1 MATYTNPD
9 GRVFTIPTYSDF
21 SDGPQNFKD
30 FAATMPSYGND
41 VYDVS
46 GTVQFTAHHTSRIVK
61 FTAAGEYV
69 VDDTARTGTQV
80 TVATW
85 NAFVSVMTSGVQVE
99 PAAERLIPPYSMVI
113 LTKVGAGMWLVAKG
127 SGGVGSYFNSATG
140 GTVTEIADYNGTG
153 ELWRVHTFTS
163 NGSLEVVDSQQPFRV
178 FLIGAGNNGGN
189 GHYHSGPAGGAGG
202 KVISNDA
209 QTLTAGALSVTIG
222 ASNGA
227 ASSLGAL
234 TTTTGAAS
242 GAAGAGTHYDVKR
255 PGGAG
260 GTGVTT
266 NISGA
271 SVIYGGG
278 GGGGGYCCSTGFKGD
293 GATSGGVGG
302 NRGGG
307 NGAIGSNDEY
317 AANGWPLPNGG
328 GGLPNT
334 GGGGGGGGGQRGNWP
349 TGGGAGGA
357 GGSGIVVVSYQI
369 G

>member
-69 VDDTARTGTQV
+69 VDDTAPTGTQV

-127 SGGVGSYFNSATG
+127 SGGAGNYFNEATG

-153 ELWRVHTFTS
+153 ELWRVHTFTG
-163 NGSLEVVDSQQPFRV
+163 NGTLDVSTAINPFRV
-178 FLIGAGNNGGN
+178 LVV
-189 GHYHSGPAGGAGG
+189 GGAGG
-202 KVISNDA
+202 
-209 QTLTAGALSVTIG
+209 
-222 ASNGA
+222 
-227 ASSLGAL
+227 
-234 TTTTGAAS
+234 
-242 GAAGAGTHYDVKR
+242 
-255 PGGAG
+255 GGAR
-260 GTGVTT
+260 
-266 NISGA
+266 SGEG
-271 SVIYGGG
+271 SIYAGGG
-278 GGGGGYCCSTGFKGD
+278 GGGGGVLENSSTTFAAGLFPVAVGAGRSGQFVTGFPSSVNGLQ
-293 GATSGGVGG
+293 A
-302 NRGGG
+302 GGG
-307 NGAIGSNDEY
+307 ANGQGWSNGQNGGASGTPSVHGGGSN
-317 AANGWPLPNGG
+317 AFVFN
-328 GGLPNT
+328 
-334 GGGGGGGGGQRGNWP
+334 GGGGGGAGSSGSASDANRGGWGGGGITSNITGTNAQYGQGGQGGDGNS
-349 TGGGAGGA
+349 GYAGRAGFGAP
-357 GGSGIVVVSYQI
+357 GSQNGIVVISYQI